1 MTLRSIFYGKDD
13 RIHVLWR
20 ILIFLSCLTLGI
32 TPLFLINNSIL
43 QFFGATLVLVSVL
56 YLNARYLD
64 KRKFSEYGLR
74 FEKKTLIYLVVGS
87 LIGAFTVVSLLV
99 MGELFGMLAVSGVT
113 VNPDLSI
120 VFLFSLKMF
129 LVAIVEEVFFRG
141 YLFTNLN
148 QGFQLGKFSNNT
160 ALALAVV
167 LSSVFF
173 GLAHFNN
180 ANASLLSI
188 GFLTINGI
196 VWCIPF
202 IITKN
207 LGLSIGLHAFWNFTQ
222 SQLGFTMSGNKANHS
237 SVNIDNIG
245 SDFWTGGEYGPEA
258 GLLGVVGS
266 IMMLLLT
273 LLYLK
278 LDQPVQQRV

>member
-1 MTLRSIFYGKDD
+1 M
-13 RIHVLWR
+13 
-20 ILIFLSCLTLGI
+20 
-32 TPLFLINNSIL
+32 
-43 QFFGATLVLVSVL
+43 
-56 YLNARYLD
+56 
-64 KRKFSEYGLR
+64 
-74 FEKKTLIYLVVGS
+74 IYLVVGS

-266 IMMLLLT
+266 TMMLLLT
-273 LLYLK
+273 LFYLK
-278 LDQPVQQRV
+278 INHKKKIA